1 MPRSRLGLR
10 RGLSALAPSPGS
22 SWSIAMGTLE
32 GFPNPPAKLRCQ
44 QSWQAPHALPMGT
57 LGGFPN
63 PPAKLRCQQ
72 SWQAAHAA
80 LSWELWKG
88 FPNPPA
94 KLRCQQSWQAAHA
107 ALSWELW
114 KGFPNPTAKLRC
126 QQSWQAAHAALSW
139 ELWKGFPNPPA
150 KLRCQQSWQAA
161 HAALSWELWKGF
173 PNPPA
178 KLRCQQSWQAAH
190 AALSWELWKGFPN
203 PPAKLRCQQS
213 WQAAHAALS
222 WELWKGFPNPPAKLR
237 CQQSWQAAHA
247 ALSWELWKGFP
258 NPPAKLR
265 CQQSTA
271 TMRHRCRLRQQ
282 PFEQR
287 LLRVQAVL
295 RLLPHD
301 AGRPFDNFV
310 SDFLA
315 PVRRQTVQHHGF
327 GVGFA
332 HEFLV
337 EAIADESAPA
347 SLHFGFL
354 AHRGEHVG
362 GKHVAASDRFA
373 RIVRDGNTCLA
384 GGFCAGKELG
394 VRLVALGAG
403 QCQVQTQKS
412 RRLDP
417 GVGHVVAVA
426 NPGVALAAQNAE
438 YVGRGRASA
447 CLAIRNISVDGL
459 QIGQHL
465 AGM

>member
-44 QSWQAPHALPMGT
+44 QSWQAPHSLPMGT

-114 KGFPNPTAKLRC
+114 KGV
-126 QQSWQAAHAALSW
+126 
-139 ELWKGFPNPPA
+139 
-150 KLRCQQSWQAA
+150 
-161 HAALSWELWKGF
+161 
-173 PNPPA
+173 
-178 KLRCQQSWQAAH
+178 
-190 AALSWELWKGFPN
+190 
-203 PPAKLRCQQS
+203 
-213 WQAAHAALS
+213 
-222 WELWKGFPNPPAKLR
+222 PNPPAKLR

-362 GKHVAASDRFA
+362 GKHVAARDR
-373 RIVRDGNTCLA
+373 
-384 GGFCAGKELG
+384 
-394 VRLVALGAG
+394 
-403 QCQVQTQKS
+403 
-412 RRLDP
+412 
-417 GVGHVVAVA
+417 
-426 NPGVALAAQNAE
+426 
-438 YVGRGRASA
+438 
-447 CLAIRNISVDGL
+447 
-459 QIGQHL
+459 
-465 AGM
+465 

>member
-57 LGGFPN
+57 LG
-63 PPAKLRCQQ
+63 
-72 SWQAAHAA
+72 
-80 LSWELWKG
+80 
-88 FPNPPA
+88 
-94 KLRCQQSWQAAHA
+94 
-107 ALSWELW
+107 
-114 KGFPNPTAKLRC
+114 
-126 QQSWQAAHAALSW
+126 
-139 ELWKGFPNPPA
+139 
-150 KLRCQQSWQAA
+150 
-161 HAALSWELWKGF
+161 
-173 PNPPA
+173 
-178 KLRCQQSWQAAH
+178 
-190 AALSWELWKGFPN
+190 GFPN

-315 PVRRQTVQHHGF
+315 PVRRPTVQHHGF

-362 GKHVAASDRFA
+362 GKHVAASDR
-373 RIVRDGNTCLA
+373 
-384 GGFCAGKELG
+384 
-394 VRLVALGAG
+394 
-403 QCQVQTQKS
+403 
-412 RRLDP
+412 
-417 GVGHVVAVA
+417 
-426 NPGVALAAQNAE
+426 
-438 YVGRGRASA
+438 
-447 CLAIRNISVDGL
+447 
-459 QIGQHL
+459 
-465 AGM
+465 